1 MLTIEKIFLLKSLDV
16 FAEVPEQY
24 LIPIASL
31 LEEVVLPT
39 GTDLFLEGDEGDAM
53 YIILEGKIRIH
64 AQGNTFA
71 VLEDKAH
78 FGELSLLDSDTR
90 SANATS
96 IENTRLFRLR
106 QGPFFEVLS
115 EHFSIAHGIIRTLC
129 QRLRRQNEETLQLKK
144 ELGNNKD

>member
-1 MLTIEKIFLLKSLDV
+1 MLTIEKIFLLKSLDI
-16 FAEVPEQY
+16 FAQVPEKD
-24 LIPIASL
+24 LMPIATL
-31 LEEVVLPT
+31 LEEVILPK
-39 GTDLFLEGDEGDAM
+39 GTDLFLAGDEGDAM

-71 VLEDKAH
+71 ELGDKSH

-115 EHFSIAHGIIRTLC
+115 EHFSIAHGIIRILC
-129 QRLRRQNEETLQLKK
+129 QRLRKQNDETLQLKK
-144 ELGNNKD
+144 LLETQKD